1 MDNEGNILSVRQ
13 LSKHFTLHILGGKVI
28 AGCEEIG
35 FDLQQGEFLG
45 LSGPSGAG
53 KSTVLKCIYRTYR
66 PTSGQVLYTGEDGR
80 QIDLACAPEREI
92 IRLRRREIG
101 YVSQFLKVMPRVPAV
116 DVLAGELRQ
125 KGWEMERARQR
136 AREFLKIMDINQA
149 LWDAYP
155 STFSG
160 GEQQRINLAR
170 AMITEPRLLLLDEP
184 TASLDIVTRQIVIRV
199 LKDSKAAGATMIGVF
214 HDLEVMGRL
223 VDRVFGIEAG
233 RSSTQCNPLQVAT
246 DLAPVPGHH
255 YGSASV
261 ECSAGASPGRR
272 GSGRI
277 ASREDTL

>member
-1 MDNEGNILSVRQ
+1 MGNVLSVRQ
-13 LSKHFTLHILGGKVI
+13 LSKHFILHILGGKVI

-35 FDLQQGEFLG
+35 FDLKQGEFLG
-45 LSGPSGAG
+45 LTGPSGAG
-53 KSTVLKCIYRTYR
+53 KSTVLKWIYRTYL
-66 PTSGQVLYTGEDGR
+66 PTSGQMLYTGKDGR
-80 QIDLACAPEREI
+80 QIDLACAPEREM

-170 AMITEPRLLLLDEP
+170 TLITEPRLLLLDEP

-214 HDLEVMGRL
+214 HDLDVMGRL

-233 RSSTQCNPLQVAT
+233 RSSTQCSPPQVAT
-246 DLAPVPGHH
+246 DLTPVPGH
-255 YGSASV
+255 YYDSASV
-261 ECSAGASPGRR
+261 ECGAGASTDRR